1 MTSSSDQPSRRR
13 LGQRACAVLV
23 RPLAF
28 GTRFRWITLK
38 LQRPSRW
45 LLRRPKPPTSP
56 VGEPTAHPFSA
67 DRPIT
72 AVAADLLSRDSFAV
86 AVANSIRNWR
96 NRDSLVIG
104 IYGPWGVGKTSIL
117 NLIRKDLANP
127 ANSAQPLVM
136 DFNPWEW
143 AGHQEIA
150 EALFAD
156 VAAAIGSSSVTG
168 AAKLEKRVLQYAALL
183 QFGESV
189 VRSIAPGVRRL
200 SGLLVLVGAA
210 MGFLDVPAWSG
221 ATVAIA
227 GVVGVFLAESRRIM
241 SSLSGFL
248 ARRGGPT
255 TSLASTKRE
264 LSCELKTFGHTLVVF
279 VDDIDRLAPSDTVRL
294 LQIVKAN
301 ADLPGLVFVLA
312 LDRVAVATSVHA
324 ALHIDGADYLRK
336 IVQVGF
342 DVPRPNVL
350 DLRDMAVAKLKPML
364 ESPPVK
370 LRLDEARWLDF
381 QVNVLMPYLAT
392 PRAVVRFA
400 SMVPFSMALHIDGSE
415 CNVDPVDFLGIE
427 VLREFEPGLYG
438 AIRSSKGAVV
448 GASSG
453 DRQELDRAR
462 ESVNPLLAMT
472 DESANPRVARRL
484 LCDLFPRAAWVD
496 KGVGLIVD
504 DRRELANRRI
514 FHDRMFDRYFQ
525 FGVSRYDLSDGEIT
539 LVIAAA
545 AVSRSQFASALQPLL
560 QRDLIELFLT
570 RLQAEPGRIPPGS
583 EANVI
588 GGLFDIGVSLKG
600 RAAALVASESLLAE
614 FLIELLLEPLPQE
627 DHCRL
632 IEDIILNAV
641 DISLPVSFVRL
652 QQHRL
657 DTNRDPLLLGECL
670 QRLAAPLLQR
680 IEQLATQDDFDAHPH
695 LIELLYA
702 WSTWGGQGLTPW
714 VERQISTREGMLKLL
729 AALQGYGDSEFEHAL
744 ARFTDLEAAQQLA
757 RDYLENPELAPAERQ
772 LLEGLVN
779 PKPTLWRSLSRSAI
793 DIDAPEPATGS
804 LGDTVAR
811 DSDLDSGPDKPG

>member
-1 MTSSSDQPSRRR
+1 MNPSSDQSFRRR
-13 LGQRACAVLV
+13 LGQRARAVLARV
-23 RPLAF
+23 SAI
-28 GTRFRWITLK
+28 GTPFRWVILK
-38 LQRPSRW
+38 LQRPARW

-72 AVAADLLSRDSFAV
+72 AVAADLLSRDNFAV

-143 AGHQEIA
+143 AGHQELA
-150 EALFAD
+150 EAFFAE
-156 VAAAIGSSSVTG
+156 VASTIGSSTADGSG
-168 AAKLEKRVLQYAALL
+168 ALAKRVRQYAAVL
-183 QFGESV
+183 QLGGAV
-189 VRSIAPGVRRL
+189 AHSIAPFAAAL
-200 SGLLVLVGAA
+200 SVLLV
-210 MGFLDVPAWSG
+210 
-221 ATVAIA
+221 
-227 GVVGVFLAESRRIM
+227 VVGVGITALDGAFAAWGGRVLTAFGAVSVILSQSQLVTSRLSDYLAGR
-241 SSLSGFL
+241 
-248 ARRGGPT
+248 APAT
-255 TSLASTKRE
+255 TKSLASTKQE
-264 LSCELKTFGHTLVVF
+264 LISELGKFKPSVVVF
-279 VDDIDRLAPSDTVRL
+279 VDDIDRLTPADTVRL

-370 LRLDEARWLDF
+370 LRLDKARWLDF

-392 PRAVVRFA
+392 PRDVVRFA
-400 SMVPFSMALHIDGSE
+400 SMVQFSMELHIDGSE

-427 VLREFEPGLYG
+427 LLREFEPALYG
-438 AIRSSKGAVV
+438 AIRSSKEAVV
-448 GASSG
+448 GASTG
-453 DRQELDRAR
+453 DRPELERAR
-462 ESVNPLLAMT
+462 DSVTPLLAMT

-484 LCDLFPRAAWVD
+484 LCDLFPRVAWVD

-514 FHDRMFDRYFQ
+514 FHEWMFDRYFQ

-539 LVIAAA
+539 RVIAAA

-614 FLIELLLEPLPQE
+614 FLIELILEPLPQE

-680 IEQLATQDDFDAHPH
+680 IEQLATQDDFDAHPN

-757 RDYLENPELAPAERQ
+757 RDYLENPELAPAEHQ

-779 PKPTLWRSLSRSAI
+779 PKPTL
-793 DIDAPEPATGS
+793 
-804 LGDTVAR
+804 
-811 DSDLDSGPDKPG
+811 